1 MADALSSARR
11 TLELEAEAVRALI
24 PRLNVNFTRAVDM
37 IIGCRGRVVVS
48 GMGKSGAIARKLAA
62 TLASTGTPALFLHPA
77 EGSHGDIGMV
87 ARGDVVI
94 ALSTSGETEE
104 LKLLLPALRRLQ
116 TPVIALCGRADST
129 LARESDMVIDIAVSD
144 EACPLGLAPTT
155 SAVLGL
161 QLMLAPPTST
171 TAALAMADALAMAV
185 LARRNFTRDD
195 FAALH
200 PGGMLG
206 RQLLVRVSD
215 LMHAGDK
222 LPQVKAD
229 DDFARVLCEMTGK
242 RLGCTAVLDAAGQL
256 AGIIT
261 DGDLRRI
268 LEREPGEIRALTA
281 ARMMSKKPRSIEP
294 QALAAAALAKMSE
307 HKITSL
313 LVEENGRPVGLLH
326 IHDVLQ
332 AGIR

>member
-1 MADALSSARR
+1 MADALASARR

-24 PRLNVNFTRAVDM
+24 PRLNVNFTRAVDL

-87 ARGDVVI
+87 ARGDVVV

-116 TPVIALCGRADST
+116 APVIALCGRADST
-129 LARESDMVIDIAVSD
+129 LARESDVVIDIAVSD
-144 EACPLGLAPTT
+144 EACPLGLAPT
-155 SAVLGL
+155 
-161 QLMLAPPTST
+161 TST

-185 LARRNFTRDD
+185 LARRDFTRDD

-222 LPQVKAD
+222 LPRVRLD

-242 RLGCTAVLDAAGQL
+242 RLGCTAVLDAAGKL
-256 AGIIT
+256 VGIIT

-268 LEREPGEIRALTA
+268 LEREPGEVRALTA
-281 ARMMSKKPRSIEP
+281 AMMMSKNPRSIEP

-313 LVEENGRPVGLLH
+313 LVAEGGNPVGLVH
-326 IHDVLQ
+326 IHDILQ

>member
-1 MADALSSARR
+1 MADALTSARR

-37 IIGCRGRVVVS
+37 IVGCRGRVVVS

-62 TLASTGTPALFLHPA
+62 TLASTGTPALFMHPA

-87 ARGDVVI
+87 TRGDVVV

-104 LKLLLPALRRLQ
+104 LKILLPALRRLQ
-116 TPVIALCGRADST
+116 VPVVALCGRADST
-129 LARESDMVIDIAVSD
+129 LARDSDVVIDIAVSD
-144 EACPLGLAPTT
+144 EACPLGLAPT
-155 SAVLGL
+155 
-161 QLMLAPPTST
+161 TST

-185 LARRNFTRDD
+185 LARRDFTRED

-200 PGGMLG
+200 PGGTLG

-222 LPQVKAD
+222 LPVVKLD
-229 DDFARVLCEMTGK
+229 DDFAKVLCVMTGK

-268 LEREPGEIRALTA
+268 LERAAGEVRALTA
-281 ARMMSKKPRSIEP
+281 AMMMTKGPRTIEP

-313 LVEENGRPVGLLH
+313 LVATAGKPVGLVH
-326 IHDVLQ
+326 IHDILQ

>member
-1 MADALSSARR
+1 MGDALSSARR
-11 TLELEAEAVRALI
+11 TLELEAAAVRALI
-24 PRLNVNFTRAVDM
+24 PRLNVSFTRAVDL
-37 IIGCRGRVVVS
+37 IVACRGRVVVS

-77 EGSHGDIGMV
+77 EGSHGDLGMV
-87 ARGDVVI
+87 TRGDVVI

-104 LKLLLPALRRLQ
+104 LKLLLPALHRLQ

-129 LARESDMVIDIAVSD
+129 LARDSSVMIDIAVSD
-144 EACPLGLAPTT
+144 EACPLGLAPT
-155 SAVLGL
+155 
-161 QLMLAPPTST
+161 TST

-185 LARRNFTRDD
+185 LARRNFTRED

-206 RQLLVRVSD
+206 RQLLLRVSD
-215 LMHAGDK
+215 LMHAGDE
-222 LPQVKAD
+222 LPRVGPD
-229 DDFARVLCEMTGK
+229 DDFTRVLCEMTGK
-242 RLGCTAVLDAAGQL
+242 RLGCTVVIDGAGLL

-268 LEREPGEIRALTA
+268 LERIGDVRGLTA
-281 ARMMSKKPRSIEP
+281 RQMMTAGPRTVDP
-294 QALAAAALAKMSE
+294 TALAAAALAKMSE
-307 HKITSL
+307 HQITSL
-313 LVEENGRPVGLLH
+313 LVTDQGRPVGILH
-326 IHDVLQ
+326 IHDVLR

>member
-155 SAVLGL
+155 S
-161 QLMLAPPTST
+161 T

-261 DGDLRRI
+261 DGALRRI

>member
-24 PRLNVNFTRAVDM
+24 SRLNVNFTRAVDM

-129 LARESDMVIDIAVSD
+129 LARESDTVIDIAVSD
-144 EACPLGLAPTT
+144 EACPLGLAPT
-155 SAVLGL
+155 
-161 QLMLAPPTST
+161 TST

-222 LPQVKAD
+222 LPRVKVD

-242 RLGCTAVLDAAGQL
+242 RLGCTIVLAADGGL

-268 LEREPGEIRALTA
+268 LEREPGEIRAMTA
-281 ARMMSKKPRSIEP
+281 AGMMSKKPRSIEP

-313 LVEENGRPVGLLH
+313 LVEEGGRPVGLLH
-326 IHDVLQ
+326 IHDILQ